1 MQGLRGNTMKKLLL
15 SSSIAAVIGLTSCG
29 GGDSVYELN
38 ANTPKEKPFARVVFD
53 PSNSDI
59 NVPNDLLMIPN
70 SDLFDFTLATEGAA
84 TFNPANPQHALS
96 MLDGWSTSHPFQI
109 RVTLPAGVDISAA
122 SIGPNSIRMFQATQ
136 ALEGTSAQ
144 CQAIVAQVQAPGIP
158 CELGDE
164 LQYGVDFVAA
174 YTAGSGAISVVP
186 LKPMKSAQGYMV
198 VVTSDLQDNDGRAV
212 HGSSSWELARQDINT
227 LPLSSPDQLQLQG
240 LVNFIVDALQ
250 PAGLEPSEVS
260 YAAYF
265 STQSTTSTLATI
277 KQLQI
282 GPFAQALQ
290 GALASGASLPAAQQ
304 FAAQYLPAIVT
315 SAPTKGA
322 TAFEYL
328 APLLLPA
335 AQLAQLQAVGLDTCA
350 GITATLATPSSP
362 LYATAVT
369 TFNTAGP
376 LCAAKRVEGTIN
388 LPYYLNPNNPLGDWW
403 RAACTSGAMLQA
415 MGAEQVGALIA
426 AGAVGP
432 NNALCQAA
440 SGGQLFDLNLAVIG
454 IDDPRNITKVNPIPM
469 ARGRNLDNPDTVYN
483 EAGTETLGV
492 QFTIPD
498 EALIASLSVATGG
511 AVAAIT
517 KPEGGWPVV
526 VFQHGIT
533 GSKENVLAM
542 STALSLAGFASVA
555 IDHPLHGEREFTLE
569 NGSVVGASS
578 HSPTDFM
585 NLQSLLTA
593 RDNSRQS
600 IVDTMAL
607 RVALNAIVD
616 TTGSLDL
623 NVNDVHFIGQS
634 LGAITGTAAVGLS
647 NASLPE
653 NLASL
658 NSMYHFN
665 SAVLNVPAGGISSFL
680 FASADFGPLIK
691 GSLLAASSDAFV
703 QFLTQ
708 YATENQIPVNDA
720 IRPAFTAFEAS
731 LGASELAAIN
741 ATFAAFDFAAQ
752 TILDSGDPINFGG
765 LIASNTPTLVQLV
778 VGGGTNDDG
787 TPGLTDQVN
796 PVFVPSAPMSGGN
809 ALASIIMGLPAVSS
823 TTTGSGVVGFT
834 AGEHQ
839 SLLFPQPSMATMTE
853 MQKQAVTFFATDG
866 QNIVISDPT
875 VVAN

>member
-1 MQGLRGNTMKKLLL
+1 MKKLLL
-15 SSSIAAVIGLTSCG
+15 SSSIAAIIGLTSCG
-29 GGDSVYELN
+29 GGDSIDDLKS
-38 ANTPKEKPFARVVFD
+38 NTPTEKPFARVVFD

-70 SDLFDFTLATEGAA
+70 SDLFDFTLATEGSA

-109 RVTLPAGVDISAA
+109 RVTLPAGLDIKAESV
-122 SIGPNSIRMFQATQ
+122 GPNSIRLFESTQ
-136 ALEGTSAQ
+136 ALEGTSAT
-144 CQAIVAQVQAPGIP
+144 CQAIVAQIKAPGIP

-164 LQYGVDFVAA
+164 LQYGVDFVTA
-174 YTAGSGAISVVP
+174 YTPGSGAISVVP
-186 LKPMKSAQGYMV
+186 LKPMKSAQGYML
-198 VVTSDLQDNDGRAV
+198 VVTSDLQDSEGRAV

-227 LPLSSPDQLQLQG
+227 MPLSSPDQLQLQG
-240 LVNFIVDALQ
+240 LVNFIVNSLQ
-250 PAGLEPSEVS
+250 PAGLEPTQIS

-265 STQSTTSTLATI
+265 STQSTASTLATI

-290 GALASGASLPAAQQ
+290 GALANGASLPAAQQ

-328 APLLLPA
+328 APVVLSA
-335 AQLAQLQAVGLDTCA
+335 EQLAQLHAVGLDTCA
-350 GITATLATPSSP
+350 GLTATLATPNSP
-362 LYATAVT
+362 LYATAVQ
-369 TFNTAGP
+369 TFSSAGP
-376 LCAAKRVEGTIN
+376 LCASKRIEGTIN

-415 MGAEQVGALIA
+415 MGAEQVGALVA

-440 SGGQLFDLNLAVIG
+440 SGGQLFDLNLTVAG

-469 ARGRNLDNPDTVYN
+469 ARGRNVDNPNTVYN
-483 EAGTETLGV
+483 EAGTETLTV
-492 QFTIPD
+492 QFTVPD
-498 EALIASLSVATGG
+498 EAIIASLSVATGG
-511 AVAAIT
+511 AISPIT
-517 KPEGGWPVV
+517 KPAGGWPVV
-526 VFQHGIT
+526 LFQHGIT

-569 NGSVVGASS
+569 GGQVVGAST

-600 IVDTMAL
+600 IVDTMGL
-607 RVALNAIVD
+607 RLALNAIVD
-616 TTGSLDL
+616 NTNSLDI

-647 NASLPE
+647 NASLPDSM
-653 NLASL
+653 ASL
-658 NSMYHFN
+658 NGMYHFN
-665 SAVLNVPAGGISSFL
+665 SAVLNVPAGGVSSFL
-680 FASADFGPLIK
+680 LASPDFGPLIK
-691 GSLLAASSDAFV
+691 GSLLAASSEAFV
-703 QFLTQ
+703 AYLTQ
-708 YATENQIPVNDA
+708 YATTNQIPVSEA
-720 IRPAFTAFEAS
+720 IRPAFKAFEAS
-731 LGASELAAIN
+731 LSVADLAAIN
-741 ATFAAFDFAAQ
+741 ATFASFDFAAQ
-752 TILDSGDPINFGG
+752 TILDAADPINFGG
-765 LIASNTPTLVQLV
+765 LIASNTPSMVQLV
-778 VGGGTNDDG
+778 VGGGNNDDG
-787 TPGLTDQVN
+787 SVGLTDQVN
-796 PVFVPSAPMSGGN
+796 PVNVPNAPLAGGN
-809 ALASIIMGLPAVSS
+809 ALANIIMGLPAVSS
-823 TTTGSGVVGFT
+823 TSQGSGAVRFN

-839 SLLFPQPSMATMTE
+839 SLLFPTPSMATMTE
-853 MQKQAVTFFATDG
+853 MQKQAVGFFATDG
-866 QNIVISDPT
+866 QTIVISDPS